1 MLVLNLHRHWHAEIA
16 EGRKTVEYRV
26 VCPYWRSRLE
36 KLAPGDVIRF
46 RRGYYDRSSDIEATV
61 DGIDFGPT
69 REGTATSTASASTFQ
84 TPTAVSKEQPQS
96 RLVMIERPLEV
107 LFRRT

>member
-61 DGIDFGPT
+61 DGIDFGPCPYPGW
-69 REGTATSTASASTFQ
+69 EGDFYRIRFHLSNPHSRVQGPTSK
-84 TPTAVSKEQPQS
+84 PTCDD
-96 RLVMIERPLEV
+96 
-107 LFRRT
+107 

>member
-36 KLAPGDVIRF
+36 KLAPGD
-46 RRGYYDRSSDIEATV
+46 IEATV
-61 DGIDFGPT
+61 DGIDFGPCPYPGWDGDFY
-69 REGTATSTASASTFQ
+69 RIRFHLSNPHSRVQGPTSK
-84 TPTAVSKEQPQS
+84 PTCDD
-96 RLVMIERPLEV
+96 
-107 LFRRT
+107 

>member
-1 MLVLNLHRHWHAEIA
+1 MLVLNLYRHWHAEIA

-36 KLAPGDVIRF
+36 KLVPGDVIRF

-61 DGIDFGPT
+61 DGIDVGPSNPHSRVQGPT
-69 REGTATSTASASTFQ
+69 SK
-84 TPTAVSKEQPQS
+84 PTCDD
-96 RLVMIERPLEV
+96 
-107 LFRRT
+107 

>member
-46 RRGYYDRSSDIEATV
+46 RRGYYDRSSDIEATI
-61 DGIDFGPT
+61 DGIDFGPCPYPGWDGDFY
-69 REGTATSTASASTFQ
+69 RIRFHLSNPHSRVQGATSK
-84 TPTAVSKEQPQS
+84 PTCDD
-96 RLVMIERPLEV
+96 
-107 LFRRT
+107 

>member
-61 DGIDFGPT
+61 DGIDFGPCPYPGMG
-69 REGTATSTASASTFQ
+69 RRLLPHPLPPFK
-84 TPTAVSKEQPQS
+84 PPQPCPRS
-96 RLVMIERPLEV
+96 NLKADL
-107 LFRRT
+107 